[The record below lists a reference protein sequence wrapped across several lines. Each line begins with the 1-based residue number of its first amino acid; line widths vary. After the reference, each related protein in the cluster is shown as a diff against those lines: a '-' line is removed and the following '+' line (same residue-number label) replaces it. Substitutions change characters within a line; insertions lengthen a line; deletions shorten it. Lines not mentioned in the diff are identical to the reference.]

1 MNTYNT
7 VPADSEAMLLA
18 KPKTQTPLK
27 TILGGAAVASFVLG
41 CLAATATTG
50 SVAPK
55 TTSFD
60 EQAIERQMAP
70 QFTPTGNNYA
80 IKSAADMTQC
90 LDVSGAGKGS
100 PLAFSTCTSHAGTT
114 MEFQRWVSEDGTF
127 QLRHS
132 GYCVTALRGDD
143 ADIVDGDA
151 FGLWSCDY
159 KYEAFQNFGSSN
171 FPYKEELYLEA
182 PTGFCLT
189 MSEDATAVAEPCSE
203 SANQEF
209 YVQQQVPVRP
219 THKPHSAPTP
229 RPVPRPSS
237 HKYPNG
243 HSCSKDSECK
253 SGDCHKHDGPFKNK
267 CKESSPVPS
276 PTKKPTSSPPPN
288 CGRKCSDDKDC
299 QIGGFLQYPKC
310 YVNGGTRCEG
320 YCGP

>member
-1 MNTYNT
+1 M
-7 VPADSEAMLLA
+7 
-18 KPKTQTPLK
+18 
-27 TILGGAAVASFVLG
+27 
-41 CLAATATTG
+41 
-50 SVAPK
+50 
-55 TTSFD
+55 TSFD

-70 QFTPTGNNYA
+70 QFTPTGNNYV

-100 PLAFSTCTSHAGTT
+100 PLAFSTCSSHAGTT
-114 MEFQRWVSEDGTF
+114 MEFQRWTSPDGTF

-151 FGLWSCDY
+151 FGLWTCDY
-159 KYEAFQNFGSSN
+159 KYEAFQNFGSSD

-189 MSEDATAVAEPCSE
+189 MEDGAAVAEPCSE

-229 RPVPRPSS
+229 RP
-237 HKYPNG
+237 
-243 HSCSKDSECK
+243 
-253 SGDCHKHDGPFKNK
+253 
-267 CKESSPVPS
+267 
-276 PTKKPTSSPPPN
+276 N
-288 CGRKCSDDKDC
+288 CGRKCSSDSDC
-299 QIGGFLQYPKC
+299 QTGGFLQFPVC
-310 YVNGGTRCEG
+310 YVHSGTR
-320 YCGP
+320 